1 MAMAGAGL
9 ELTGVVLALTLG
21 GWWLDTTLNTLPW
34 FVISGLM
41 VTRCRVIAPWKGPSS
56 ISVMAITTYLP
67 PLVVLKLAGSLCSGQ
82 KTSQVLMKA
91 E

>member
-41 VTRCRVIAPWKGPSS
+41 VGMIGGLYNMWRRGRRFFGP
-56 ISVMAITTYLP
+56 
-67 PLVVLKLAGSLCSGQ
+67 Q
-82 KTSQVLMKA
+82 NHH
-91 E
+91 